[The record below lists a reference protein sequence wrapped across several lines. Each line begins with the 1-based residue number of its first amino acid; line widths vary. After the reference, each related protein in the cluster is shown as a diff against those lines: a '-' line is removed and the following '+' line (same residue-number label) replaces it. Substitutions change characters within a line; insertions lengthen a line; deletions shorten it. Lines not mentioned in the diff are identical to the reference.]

1 MAAITYG
8 VVPVRAPNVA
18 ERAKAAAARKNV
30 FARFVDALVES
41 RLQSAHREIVKY
53 AHLMP
58 RHDRNITF
66 RG

>member
-8 VVPVRAPNVA
+8 VIPVRAPKVA
-18 ERAKAAAARKNV
+18 ERAKAAAPRKNV

-58 RHDRNITF
+58 RQNRNITF